1 MNRYSVVLA
10 YTIVGDDLLDDPS
23 TDYEELLGVVKANS
37 IREAGV
43 KIGGTIDPTSSHFG
57 KDSGFMRVSLEL
69 DGVTSLEAHLVGEV
83 SKSRLYI
90 EGPIARL
97 RTGDDLLNELKK
109 TGFTPKSKSEK
120 IIVGH

>member
-10 YTIVGDDLLDDPS
+10 YTIVGEDLLEDPF
-23 TDYEELLGVVKANS
+23 TNHEELLGVVKANS

-43 KIGGTIDPTSSHFG
+43 KIGGTIDTSSSYGDGTNFVRFG
-57 KDSGFMRVSLEL
+57 L
-69 DGVTSLEAHLVGEV
+69 DMDGATSLEAHLVGKV

-97 RTGDDLLNELKK
+97 RSGNDLLGELKK
-109 TGFTPKSKSEK
+109 IGFTPSLSSMSS
-120 IIVGH
+120 